1 MQLRFDV
8 GENGNR
14 VDETIEH
21 LRELAELG
29 IQVAHGGVPNATAL
43 RQLEVMAERVIP
55 AVPTSRRSFRR
66 CLYKRRPTRCAVC
79 THTTSRAIPFGGDFG
94 AGRRG

>member
-8 GENGNR
+8 GENGER

-21 LRELAELG
+21 LHELAELG
-29 IQVAHGGVPNATAL
+29 IQVAHGGVPNGTAL

-55 AVPTSRRSFRR
+55 AV
-66 CLYKRRPTRCAVC
+66 A
-79 THTTSRAIPFGGDFG
+79 DF
-94 AGRRG
+94 